1 MCYVLAHNA
10 PSTRNI
16 SRIKKTGSDW
26 VKYRTRLSLIES
38 QPKKVA
44 FVVVVIVVLVIIVV
58 FVVVGAVVVIILSHK
73 NQTSKFGQN

>member
-1 MCYVLAHNA
+1 M
-10 PSTRNI
+10 I
-16 SRIKKTGSDW
+16 SSVWPFKLLNNKHKFVQKFAKKN
-26 VKYRTRLSLIES
+26 TRLSSSES

-73 NQTSKFGQN
+73 NLTSKFGQN